1 MHVLIRASRAESRAS
16 SVAAAAAANGEPNVE
31 ADSDGWR
38 PAAEDAIQWTGECG
52 DELRMDE
59 VADDVIGP
67 VLRRRRPR
75 LLRLYLRDRLEW
87 TEKKRRAAKLRKG
100 QLAVRKA
107 AMLTDEDATED
118 DVARVD
124 AEAAEAREEVR
135 RLGAAV
141 GAMASLLGRWS
152 LRISWEA
159 GARTDC
165 PRSRHSRA
173 GASFAGGRPRLY
185 HHRVTSSTSSRGYS
199 SIRLPRRPR
208 GAPARGAPPRREL

>member
-1 MHVLIRASRAESRAS
+1 MVEKEQMHVLIRASRAESRAS
-16 SVAAAAAANGEPNVE
+16 SVAAAARERRAERRGGQRRVA
-31 ADSDGWR
+31 

-141 GAMASLLGRWS
+141 GAMASLLG
-152 LRISWEA
+152 EMEFEDFMGGG
-159 GARTDC
+159 GAN
-165 PRSRHSRA
+165 
-173 GASFAGGRPRLY
+173 
-185 HHRVTSSTSSRGYS
+185 
-199 SIRLPRRPR
+199 RLP
-208 GAPARGAPPRREL
+208 EE

>member
-1 MHVLIRASRAESRAS
+1 MDRGVH
-16 SVAAAAAANGEPNVE
+16 
-31 ADSDGWR
+31 
-38 PAAEDAIQWTGECG
+38 

-141 GAMASLLGRWS
+141 GAMASLLG
-152 LRISWEA
+152 EMEFEGFH
-159 GARTDC
+159 GAARGANRL
-165 PRSRHSRA
+165 PRSRHSRR
-173 GASFAGGRPRLY
+173 GEFRGRASAALSSSCDFIDVVSRL
-185 HHRVTSSTSSRGYS
+185 G
-199 SIRLPRRPR
+199 
-208 GAPARGAPPRREL
+208 

>member
-1 MHVLIRASRAESRAS
+1 
-16 SVAAAAAANGEPNVE
+16 
-31 ADSDGWR
+31 
-38 PAAEDAIQWTGECG
+38 
-52 DELRMDE
+52 MDE

-141 GAMASLLGRWS
+141 GAMASLLG
-152 LRISWEA
+152 EMEFEDFMGGG
-159 GARTDC
+159 GAN
-165 PRSRHSRA
+165 
-173 GASFAGGRPRLY
+173 
-185 HHRVTSSTSSRGYS
+185 
-199 SIRLPRRPR
+199 RLP
-208 GAPARGAPPRREL
+208 EE

>member
-1 MHVLIRASRAESRAS
+1 MHVLIRASRAESRARPPS
-16 SVAAAAAANGEPNVE
+16 PPPPPRTASRTSRRTATGGA
-31 ADSDGWR
+31 

-141 GAMASLLGRWS
+141 GAMASLQ
-152 LRISWEA
+152 
-159 GARTDC
+159 
-165 PRSRHSRA
+165 
-173 GASFAGGRPRLY
+173 GGDG
-185 HHRVTSSTSSRGYS
+185 V
-199 SIRLPRRPR
+199 
-208 GAPARGAPPRREL
+208 